1 MWLFEFLFGRR
12 EDKEWERIKKE
23 KERINEEWRR
33 IYEERRRLLDEIEF
47 EKRRLLDDIEEERR
61 RLRERQRELWDLEDR
76 LLQKEREIRSL
87 QREIESKDN
96 ELKFREEELRKF
108 ENKLK
113 EREKSFD
120 KAYEA
125 LKSGYKKLSEEK
137 KKLKNKIREIKERE
151 KQLEEMAKEGF
162 VKMVPVQI
170 KIRGQD
176 WEKFHTV
183 ISFEVPLQYAGL
195 IRSEIQKDLSGT
207 EYKLTDDGFYWKFR
221 VRAYSDKQ
229 GEQNPRW
236 FHVLRWLEDN
246 RVILNQEQYAVVS
259 TTSGIAGWDPK
270 VVQLGNEHKITHIC
284 DSITTSGFAEVE
296 VMVGESAQK
305 EEEDEI
311 PF

>member
-12 EDKEWERIKKE
+12 EDKEWEKIKKE

-33 IYEERRRLLDEIEF
+33 LDEERRRLFDE
-47 EKRRLLDDIEEERR
+47 IEEERR
-61 RLRERQRELWDLEDR
+61 RLRERARELWDLEDR
-76 LLQKEREIRSL
+76 VIQQERRLKRMLVELEDKEEDLKRRERKIIRKEEQLAKVMKKIKQKMQEIKKGENKIRKKERE
-87 QREIESKDN
+87 
-96 ELKFREEELRKF
+96 LRKR
-108 ENKLK
+108 
-113 EREKSFD
+113 EREL
-120 KAYEA
+120 EA
-125 LKSGYKKLSEEK
+125 
-137 KKLKNKIREIKERE
+137 
-151 KQLEEMAKEGF
+151 MAKEGF

-176 WEKFHTV
+176 QERFHTV
-183 ISFEVPLQYAGL
+183 INFEVPLQYAGL

-246 RVILNQEQYAVVS
+246 RVILNQEQYVVVS

-270 VVQLGNEHKITHIC
+270 EVELGKKEYKITHIC
-284 DSITTSGFAEVE
+284 ESITTSGFAEVE